1 MRSPNEREQIIPALS
16 VQTLP
21 VANRVHRAVHAR
33 SFEHD
38 IKMFTDKPDIC
49 IRQSR
54 TVLIPIASSFL
65 LIRRPI
71 PRLHPR
77 GEQTLIYAG
86 VPDLIIHHPTRLPLP
101 FFCRMIGKLTSVL
114 VWAIPTPTV
123 RWVRCSTLR
132 EFLCQNQSD
141 RDNYAHR
148 SDAECLINAV
158 NLDAGR

>member
-1 MRSPNEREQIIPALS
+1 MRSPNEREQIISCSS

-21 VANRVHRAVHAR
+21 VANRVRRAVHAPF
-33 SFEHD
+33 FEHD

-49 IRQSR
+49 IRQIG

-71 PRLHPR
+71 PQRHPR

-86 VPDLIIHHPTRLPLP
+86 VPDLINPHPTRLPLP
-101 FFCRMIGKLTSVL
+101 FFCRMIGKLSQLL

-123 RWVRCSTLR
+123 RWVCCSTVA
-132 EFLCQNQSD
+132 EFLGPNQSD

-148 SDAECLINAV
+148 SDRRCLINTV